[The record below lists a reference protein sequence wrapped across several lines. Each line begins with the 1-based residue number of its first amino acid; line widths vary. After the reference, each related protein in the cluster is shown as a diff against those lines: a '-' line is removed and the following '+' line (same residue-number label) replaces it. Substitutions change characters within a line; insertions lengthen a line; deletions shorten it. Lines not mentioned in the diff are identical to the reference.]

1 MLNGMLD
8 ILPGTPLLLKM
19 TITTDVA
26 DEIIN
31 DVAEVVSNLDQEDEQ
46 TEDSVGLI
54 ADVFSDIGNLIQ
66 DGDFNVSETVSGWEG
81 IVQLVL
87 V

>member
-1 MLNGMLD
+1 
-8 ILPGTPLLLKM
+8 M

-26 DEIIN
+26 DDIIN
-31 DVAEVVSNLDQEDEQ
+31 DVAEVVSNLDQPDEQ
-46 TEDSVGLI
+46 TEDNAGLI
-54 ADVFSDIGNLIQ
+54 AGVFSDIGNLIQ

-81 IVQLVL
+81 IVQLLL